1 MDSSSKG
8 RAKKVAKATTLAHEQ
23 PAKGRGRVAN
33 LRVLHRRSAK
43 DRRIDDA
50 ARHGGRRKNE
60 PGASRAPQLQVEILE
75 ATFAALAPR
84 GDELVER
91 FYGELFRRYPAVRP
105 LFANVKAETQQRK
118 LLAALALVVGNLRQ
132 PEALSKVLGELGR
145 RHRGY
150 GAQPE
155 HYPAVAETLLDVM
168 AELAGKLWTPQVH
181 RAWADALQVVADA
194 MLKAYRTKEDVKMAV
209 SKRKMVEQ
217 EVDLGGYSIMDDLE
231 VAKSILEHAPINI
244 MMADADENIVFVNRC
259 AREVLAGLESELAKY
274 LPGFRADQVA
284 GGSIHR
290 YHQNPDAIKNLL
302 SSMQSGESRKGEITP
317 GPYVFEHETRPLIN
331 AAGQRVGYVVQWQDV
346 TERRA
351 KEEQAQRLQKA
362 VDGAQTAMMTIDRDL
377 VVTYVNEA
385 TKRVM
390 EKNGDALRTL
400 YRGFDPNKLVGTC
413 IDIFHKNPAHQRR
426 MLENPANL
434 PYETDIHV
442 GPLVFRIRVSAI
454 HDIKGVYV
462 GNTLEWSDVT
472 ELRKK
477 EVDVARLQSAIDG
490 ANSNLMICDSDL
502 NITYVNPAVVNMLA
516 NRQDTLRKTFT
527 GFNVNELV
535 GKNIDMFHKN
545 PAHQRALLSDVN
557 RLPAKAQIKV
567 ADLEFEVNA
576 TAILDHNGNY
586 MGNMVEWK
594 DITEQKDAERQVQRL
609 IDAAIRGDLEER
621 VDVSSY
627 EGFMKGL
634 GGGINNLLD
643 ALVKPL
649 RASAD
654 VIKALADGDLT
665 HRVVGD
671 FQGEF
676 AMLQDAVNT
685 SVENLLGMVSN
696 IRESTGNISTAAGEI
711 SQGNAD
717 LSQRTEEQASSLEET
732 ASSMEEMTSTV
743 KQNADNAREA
753 NQLAAGAREQAEKGG
768 KVVGQAVS
776 AMGEI
781 NSASKKIAD
790 IIGVIDEIAFQTNL
804 LALNAAVEAARAGEQ
819 GRGFAVVAAEVR
831 NLAQR
836 SAAAAKEIK
845 ALIKDSV
852 DKVGEG
858 TKLVDMSGQ
867 TLDEIVTSVKKVSD
881 IVAEIAAASQEQSTG
896 IEQVNKAVMQLDQVT
911 QQNAALVE
919 EAAAASEAMDEQAR
933 GLRELM
939 NFFKSGDAAVSVD
952 HAPTRTKASE
962 KPNPASARPAAK
974 PAAAPRSS
982 RSNRPPA
989 KSDDSE
995 WQEF

>member
-1 MDSSSKG
+1 M
-8 RAKKVAKATTLAHEQ
+8 E
-23 PAKGRGRVAN
+23 
-33 LRVLHRRSAK
+33 
-43 DRRIDDA
+43 
-50 ARHGGRRKNE
+50 
-60 PGASRAPQLQVEILE
+60 
-75 ATFAALAPR
+75 
-84 GDELVER
+84 
-91 FYGELFRRYPAVRP
+91 
-105 LFANVKAETQQRK
+105 
-118 LLAALALVVGNLRQ
+118 
-132 PEALSKVLGELGR
+132 
-145 RHRGY
+145 
-150 GAQPE
+150 
-155 HYPAVAETLLDVM
+155 
-168 AELAGKLWTPQVH
+168 
-181 RAWADALQVVADA
+181 
-194 MLKAYRTKEDVKMAV
+194 KMAGFSGPSV
-209 SKRKMVEQ
+209 
-217 EVDLGGYSIMDDLE
+217 MDDLD
-231 VAKSILEHAPINI
+231 VAKSILEHAPLNI
-244 MMADADENIVFVNRC
+244 MMADADENIVFVNRR
-259 AREVLAGLESELAKY
+259 AREVLAGLETELAKY
-274 LPGFRADQVA
+274 LPGFRADQVV

-290 YHQNPDAIKNLL
+290 YHQNPDAIKRILH
-302 SSMQSGESRKGEITP
+302 SMQPGESRKGEITP

-331 AAGQRVGYVVQWQDV
+331 AAGERVGYVVQWQDV

-362 VDGAQTAMMTIDRDL
+362 VDGAQTAMMTIDREL
-377 VVTYVNEA
+377 VITYVNEA
-385 TKRVM
+385 TRKIM
-390 EKNGDALRTL
+390 EDNADALRTL
-400 YRGFDPNKLVGTC
+400 YRGFDPSKLLGTC
-413 IDIFHKNPAHQRR
+413 IDIFHKNPMHQRR
-426 MLENPANL
+426 LLENAANL

-442 GPLVFRIRVSAI
+442 GPLVFHIVVSAI
-454 HDIKGVYV
+454 HDLKGVYV

-477 EVDVARLQSAIDG
+477 EIDVARLQSAIDG
-490 ANSNLMICDSDL
+490 ANSNLMICDSNL
-502 NITYVNPAVVNMLA
+502 VITYVNPAVIKMLA
-516 NRQDTLRKTFT
+516 NRQDTLRKLFS

-545 PAHQRALLSDVN
+545 PAHQRALLSDVT

-576 TAILDHNGNY
+576 TAIVDHNGKY

-609 IDAAIRGDLEER
+609 IDAATRGDLEQR
-621 VDVSSY
+621 VDVSAY

-654 VIKALADGDLT
+654 VIKALADGNLT
-665 HRVVGD
+665 HTVAGD

-676 AMLQDAVNT
+676 EMLQDAVNT
-685 SVENLLGMVSN
+685 SVENLLGMVSK
-696 IRESTGNISTAAGEI
+696 IRESTGNISVAAGEI

-753 NQLAAGAREQAEKGG
+753 NQLAAGAREQAERGG
-768 KVVGQAVS
+768 KVVGQAVT

-867 TLDEIVTSVKKVSD
+867 TLEEIVTSVKKVSD

-919 EAAAASEAMDEQAR
+919 EAAAASESMDEQAR

-939 NFFKSGDAAVSVD
+939 KFFKTGNSDEMD
-952 HAPTRTKASE
+952 TPAPVRVKAGEKSRSTKAS
-962 KPNPASARPAAK
+962 PVAK
-974 PAAAPRSS
+974 PAAPRAAKPS
-982 RSNRPPA
+982 RSAA
-989 KSDDSE
+989 KGDDSD

>member
-1 MDSSSKG
+1 MDSSSRG
-8 RAKKVAKATTLAHEQ
+8 RTKKVAKSTVAHGQ
-23 PAKGRGRVAN
+23 SSKDRGSAAN
-33 LRVLHRRSAK
+33 LRVIHRRSEK
-43 DRRIDDA
+43 DRRIDGA
-50 ARHGGRRKNE
+50 AQRGGRRKNE
-60 PGASRAPQLQVEILE
+60 LGASKAPQLQAEILE
-75 ATFAALAPR
+75 ETFAALAPR
-84 GDELVER
+84 GEELVER
-91 FYGELFRRYPAVRP
+91 FYAELFRRYPGVRP
-105 LFANVKAETQQRK
+105 LFADVKSETQQRK
-118 LLAALALVVGNLRQ
+118 LLSALALVVRNLRK
-132 PEALSKVLGELGR
+132 PEALTKVLSELGA

-150 GAQPE
+150 GAQPD
-155 HYPAVAETLLDVM
+155 HYPAVSDTLLDVM
-168 AELAGKLWTPQVH
+168 AEMAGELWTPQVH

-194 MLKAYRTKEDVKMAV
+194 MLKVYRTKEDVNMAV
-209 SKRKMVEQ
+209 SKKKMVEQ
-217 EVDLGGYSIMDDLE
+217 EVDLGGHSIMDDLE
-231 VAKSILEHAPINI
+231 VTKSILEHAPINI
-244 MMADADENIVFVNRC
+244 MMADADENIVFVNRR
-259 AREVLAGLESELAKY
+259 AREVLAGLESELIKY
-274 LPGFRADQVA
+274 LPGFRADQVV

-302 SSMQSGESRKGEITP
+302 RSMQPGESRKGEITP

-331 AAGQRVGYVVQWQDV
+331 AAGARVGYVVQWQDV

-351 KEEQAQRLQKA
+351 KEEQAQRLQTA

-385 TKRVM
+385 TKAIM
-390 EKNGDALRTL
+390 ENNADALRTL
-400 YRGFDPNKLVGTC
+400 YRGFDPNKLVGAC

-454 HDIKGVYV
+454 HDLKGVYV
-462 GNTLEWSDVT
+462 GNTLEWADVT
-472 ELRKK
+472 DLRKK

-502 NITYVNPAVVNMLA
+502 NITYVNPAVISMLA
-516 NRQDTLRKTFT
+516 NRQDTLRKTFS

-545 PAHQRALLSDVN
+545 PAHQRALLSDVS

-576 TAILDHNGNY
+576 TAIMDHNGNY

-594 DITEQKDAERQVQRL
+594 DITEQKDAERQGQRL

-621 VDVSSY
+621 VDVTTY
-627 EGFMKGL
+627 QGFMKGL
-634 GGGINNLLD
+634 GEGINNLLD

-649 RASAD
+649 RASSE

-665 HRVVGD
+665 HSVVGD

-685 SVENLLGMVSN
+685 SVQNLLGMVSN

-768 KVVGQAVS
+768 KVVGQAVT
-776 AMGEI
+776 AMGDI

-867 TLDEIVTSVKKVSD
+867 TLEEIVTSVKKVSD

-919 EAAAASEAMDEQAR
+919 EAAAASEAMDDQAR

-939 NFFKSGDAAVSVD
+939 NFFKSGDDADSGV

-962 KPNPASARPAAK
+962 KPSSSSTRPAAK
-974 PAAAPRSS
+974 PAVASRSTKSS
-982 RSNRPPA
+982 RPA
-989 KSDDSE
+989 AKGDDSE